1 MDHLVARH
9 QIAVELSVAML
20 GDALILAWPPV
31 LPPAGGPA
39 PEPEATD
46 TANIRLTFTGPGS
59 SIELGAAPVPVAD
72 APVVAA
78 AVDEATDDTRPTV
91 DGPATTIQAQAT
103 VTPGV
108 PIVRAPAVASWKLS
122 LSEDSALYSAV
133 ALGGVG
139 PASTETAGA
148 DPGVGSSAV
157 PAVPASMAGTTK
169 APPKAAP
176 RWRRARRSLHRS
188 SASGCTTAASC
199 CRSALERPALRPA
212 RRDRSPAGVSASPG
226 CRSAPPPSDR
236 RPRRDPRRPHARD
249 RTRRRSAVPG
259 RSRLRTV

>member
-20 GDALILAWPPV
+20 GVALILAWPPV
-31 LPPAGGPA
+31 LPTAGGPA

-59 SIELGAAPVPVAD
+59 SIDLGAAPVPVAD

-78 AVDEATDDTRPTV
+78 AVYEATDDTRPTV

-139 PASTETAGA
+139 PATAEAAETDPAAGN
-148 DPGVGSSAV
+148 SAV
-157 PAVPASMAGTTK
+157 PAAFPSVAVTTK
-169 APPKAAP
+169 TSPRVAAP
-176 RWRRARRSLHRS
+176 VPPLAPVPPTVKCIWVRKRPLA
-188 SASGCTTAASC
+188 TAAEVSC
-199 CRSALERPALRPA
+199 
-212 RRDRSPAGVSASPG
+212 RR
-226 CRSAPPPSDR
+226 
-236 RPRRDPRRPHARD
+236 
-249 RTRRRSAVPG
+249 
-259 RSRLRTV
+259 